1 MKKSRCTSL
10 TRNKEIAAVLNE
22 IAILLEIEG
31 TDKFKPRAYY
41 RAVRTVG
48 SHGEDI
54 EVLSQQ
60 NKLTSIPGVG
70 KGIAEVIKD
79 YLDNGSAKIL
89 EDLRAKI
96 PVKVNE
102 LSSIPSVGPKKIKLF
117 YDTLGIT
124 DIDSLE
130 KAIQENKVAVLKGMG
145 ERTQEQI
152 LEGIRLVREGM
163 KRTRFADA
171 VPYVERVLGIVRG
184 VPGVRR
190 ADVAGSFRRRRE
202 TVGDLD
208 ILVDADDSKP
218 VMDAFV
224 NMDDV
229 TDIMAQGSTKS
240 SVRLKSNLQIDLRV
254 VPTKSFG
261 AGMQYFTGNI
271 DHNVSLRSIAI
282 KKKLRLNEYGLFKG
296 EKAVAGSDEEEI
308 YQSLGLPVIPPELR
322 EGKGEIEAALAGNLP
337 ELISQSDIRGDLHS
351 HTDQS
356 DGVHTIE
363 QMLDAAQAKR
373 YSYYC
378 VSDHTQSLTIA
389 NGMDEK
395 RLLHR
400 IDEIDDLNASGRWKM
415 KILKGAEVDVLANGD
430 LDITDDVLSQ
440 LDLVTVSIHSRMKD
454 TKEKMTERV
463 CHALENKFVHML
475 GHPTGR
481 LINKRSEFEIDL
493 AKVFDTAKEYKV
505 AMELNAHPSRLDLNA
520 ANLRVAIGLGLKIA
534 INTDAHRTEEL
545 DNMIFG
551 VYQARRG
558 WVTKNDVL
566 NTFSLKELQKAIK
579 K

>member
-1 MKKSRCTSL
+1 M

-271 DHNVSLRSIAI
+271 DH
-282 KKKLRLNEYGLFKG
+282 
-296 EKAVAGSDEEEI
+296 
-308 YQSLGLPVIPPELR
+308 
-322 EGKGEIEAALAGNLP
+322 
-337 ELISQSDIRGDLHS
+337 
-351 HTDQS
+351 
-356 DGVHTIE
+356 
-363 QMLDAAQAKR
+363 
-373 YSYYC
+373 
-378 VSDHTQSLTIA
+378 
-389 NGMDEK
+389 
-395 RLLHR
+395 
-400 IDEIDDLNASGRWKM
+400 
-415 KILKGAEVDVLANGD
+415 
-430 LDITDDVLSQ
+430 
-440 LDLVTVSIHSRMKD
+440 
-454 TKEKMTERV
+454 
-463 CHALENKFVHML
+463 
-475 GHPTGR
+475 
-481 LINKRSEFEIDL
+481 
-493 AKVFDTAKEYKV
+493 
-505 AMELNAHPSRLDLNA
+505 
-520 ANLRVAIGLGLKIA
+520 
-534 INTDAHRTEEL
+534 
-545 DNMIFG
+545 
-551 VYQARRG
+551 
-558 WVTKNDVL
+558 
-566 NTFSLKELQKAIK
+566 
-579 K
+579 

>member
-1 MKKSRCTSL
+1 M

>member
-1 MKKSRCTSL
+1 M
-10 TRNKEIAAVLNE
+10 TRNKEIAALLNE

-31 TDKFKPRAYY
+31 KDKFKPRAYY

-54 EVLSQQ
+54 EAVAEQDR
-60 NKLTSIPGVG
+60 LTDIPGVG

-79 YLDNGSAKIL
+79 LLETGSAKAL
-89 EDLRAKI
+89 EDLRGRI

-117 YDTLGIT
+117 YEQLGVI

-130 KAIQENKVAVLKGMG
+130 KAIQEGRLAKLKGMG

-163 KRTRFADA
+163 SRTRYADA
-171 VPYVERVLGIVRG
+171 VPVVERVLEIVRR
-184 VPGVRR
+184 VSGVRR
-190 ADVAGSFRRRRE
+190 AEIAGSFRRRRE

-208 ILVDADDSKP
+208 ILVDADDSQP

-224 NMDDV
+224 SMDDV
-229 TDIMAQGSTKS
+229 ADVMARGPTKS
-240 SVRLKSNLQIDLRV
+240 SIRLRSNLQIDLRV
-254 VPTKSFG
+254 VPTESFG
-261 AGMQYFTGNI
+261 AGMQYFTGNV

-282 KKKLRLNEYGLFKG
+282 KKKLRLNEYGLFKD
-296 EKAVAGSDEEEI
+296 EKAVAGSDEEAI
-308 YQSLGLPVIPPELR
+308 YRDLGLPFIPPELR
-322 EGKGEIEAALAGNLP
+322 EGKGEIEAAANGNLP
-337 ELISQSDIRGDLHS
+337 EIIALPDIRGDLHS

-363 QMLDAAQAKR
+363 QMLDAAQLKG
-373 YSYYC
+373 YDYYC

-389 NGMDEK
+389 NGMDEE
-395 RLLHR
+395 RLLKR

-415 KILKGAEVDVLANGD
+415 KILKGAEVDILANGE
-430 LDITDDVLSQ
+430 LDIEDEVLGQ
-440 LDLVTVSIHSRMKD
+440 LDLVTVSVHSRMKD
-454 TKEKMTERV
+454 TKDVMTERV
-463 CHALENKFVHML
+463 CQALESKYVHIL

-481 LINKRSEFEIDL
+481 LINKRPEFEIDL
-493 AKVFDTAKEYKV
+493 AKVFEIAKTNNV

-520 ANLRVAIGLGLKIA
+520 PNLRVAISLGLKIA
-534 INTDAHRTEEL
+534 INTDAHRTDEL
-545 DNMIFG
+545 DNMVFG
-551 VYQARRG
+551 IYQARRG
-558 WVTKNDVL
+558 WVTKKDVL
-566 NTFSLKELQKAIK
+566 NTHSLKDLRKAIAK
-579 K
+579 